1 MRLVLCGIAIL
12 SLLLTA
18 VSACGGD
25 EEPSPTVSPSVSF
38 PGSVTPSV
46 TTPAA
51 TGELTLAIASIEPG
65 SVLLGDTVTVTFA
78 TRPSAV
84 IGLQVVDGEGNVVAQ
99 QMLTAGSDGSA
110 PFDFVAEGTAGQWMI
125 SAAAGATLAD
135 LLRLQASP
143 VSGPNT
149 VDRVIEVQ

>member
-25 EEPSPTVSPSVSF
+25 EEPSPTASPSVSV
-38 PGSVTPSV
+38 PGSATPSI
-46 TTPAA
+46 TAPAA
-51 TGELTLAIASIEPG
+51 TGELTLAIESIEP
-65 SVLLGDTVTVTFA
+65 STVRLRDTVTVTFA
-78 TRPSAV
+78 TRPRAV
-84 IGLQVVDGEGNVVAQ
+84 IGLQVVDGEGNLVAQ
-99 QMLTAGSDGSA
+99 EMLTAGSDGSA
-110 PFDFVAEGTAGQWMI
+110 PFDFVAEGTVGQWMI

-143 VSGPNT
+143 VPGPNT
-149 VDRVIEVQ
+149 VDRLIEVQ